1 MDSCIFEGQVRHTR
15 HQPVR
20 HRFRYRMFMMYLDLA
35 ELDSVFSGRWLWS
48 ARSRAPARF
57 RREDHLG
64 DSEVPLDVAVRELV
78 QQRTGRMPSGP
89 IRLLTHLSYF
99 GYCFNPA
106 SFYYCYDESGVQL
119 ETIVVEVNNTPW
131 GERHC
136 YVLPADASSR
146 PGATLRFQP
155 DKEMHV
161 SPFMSMDVDYDW
173 SFLPPAERLHIYM
186 ANKSDGARIFD
197 AAMLL
202 KRRQINGRSLA
213 RVLLMYPLMTLKVIA
228 GVHWQAAKLWF
239 KRVPLHAHP
248 DKIQEH
254 STKQSKTV
262 PTQ

>member
-20 HRFRYRMFMMYLDLA
+20 HRFRYRMFLMYLDLA
-35 ELDSVFSGRWLWS
+35 ELDTVFAGRWLWS
-48 ARSRAPARF
+48 TRSRAPARF

-64 DSEVPLDVAVRELV
+64 DNSVPLDVAVRGLV
-78 QQRTGRMPSGP
+78 QERTGRRPAGP

-99 GYCFNPA
+99 GSCFNPA
-106 SFYYCYDESGVQL
+106 SFYYCYDESGTQL

-131 GERHC
+131 GEQHC
-136 YVLPADASSR
+136 YVLPAGTSSR
-146 PGATLRFQP
+146 TGPTLRFQP

-186 ANKSDGARIFD
+186 ANNSDGARVFD

-202 KRRQINGRSLA
+202 KRREINGRSLA
-213 RVLLMYPLMTLKVIA
+213 RVLAMYPFMTLKVIV
-228 GVHWQAAKLWF
+228 GVHWQALKLWF
-239 KRVPLHAHP
+239 KRVPLHTHP
-248 DKIQEH
+248 DKIQKH
-254 STKQSKTV
+254 SA
-262 PTQ
+262 